1 MNYVISFK
9 KISIDESFIHR
20 HLRTINMVA
29 NNGLK
34 IMAGVEDLSKNV
46 YIAKLY
52 EKKGIFCRIDIA
64 NRLI

>member
-9 KISIDESFIHR
+9 KISIDESFIDK

-34 IMAGVEDLSKNV
+34 IMAGV
-46 YIAKLY
+46 
-52 EKKGIFCRIDIA
+52 
-64 NRLI
+64 